1 MIERREKP
9 RRSLRD
15 RIRLG
20 ITARLSISFLGVAV
34 LILAANVLVEQGIL
48 VERTTRLV
56 PVAPPPA
63 PAPVL
68 VARPTPPPAEASPP
82 PAAAGMSPL
91 LLEEA
96 LAALAQF
103 EQASDLRMKS
113 PSASVDAQYKQ
124 AGARL
129 NDAVKRLVGNAD
141 SPLPPA
147 TSGRIRTELRT
158 YTAQADALIQN
169 ADDHAA
175 TESSR
180 TALLENL
187 SARVKETLATA
198 WTIFGRVVARQTLV
212 VLSDDL
218 DSLRAHSEAL
228 QPAVPLTAAQL
239 AAVTDA
245 EQRVQQTLA
254 SNAAAF
260 RRAQG
265 DPWYQAMETDLTKLI
280 ALREKSI
287 QLSTGLTDGTQA
299 LADQGMQIRHF
310 LFAGAHAAAAAAAV
324 APKAAASQPPAAT
337 PAVALPVRQTQT
349 PPPVERRTLE
359 TRSITSMPA
368 GSSSRRLIASV
379 SAAAALIMV
388 IMCIGIVLS
397 IVTPVRRLVRAASQI
412 AAGKYSLRVATDGIT
427 ELDAL
432 ATAFNTMAEELA
444 RAKAASQ
451 QYQEGLEEKI
461 QERTR
466 RLQELS
472 ERDPLTGLPNRRHL
486 FAMLD
491 AAIECARTSGH
502 CVGVLFVD
510 VDNFKNINDGLGHA
524 FGDNVLTGMGARLA
538 ELSRFYGF
546 AARLGGD
553 EFTVIVDHAMTIEEI
568 ETAGEGIV
576 AAFQKPLIVEGRE
589 LVVSVSVG
597 ASAYPAHAQQ
607 AAALLKAADMALFR
621 AKALGRSQLSV
632 FTSEL
637 AAVAAAKFATEQG
650 LRRAIER
657 NEFELFFQ
665 PEINAE
671 TLEIGLVEALIRWRT
686 SSGELVLPGA
696 FLAVADESGL
706 AVEIGDWVLRSAI
719 SAAAFWHRGP
729 WPEVCVAI
737 NVSSRQFANG
747 NFVGRVQALLE
758 EFELPPR
765 CIEIELTETVLQTEP
780 STVEC
785 LKSLR
790 ELGVAIA
797 LDDFGTGFSS
807 LASLESLPLT
817 RVKLDRSLISGID
830 VSPRSAAIAEAI
842 IGMCRRLSLEVT
854 AEGVER
860 PEQFAYLV
868 RQRSMF
874 IQGFLLAEPVP
885 LGELAALVGIV
896 KARARELLIT
906 ARETAVTAAE
916 FTQPPRQLSWEREA
930 ESLQDAIQRAGESA
944 TTP

>member
-1 MIERREKP
+1 MIEGHQKP
-9 RRSLRD
+9 RRLLRD

-34 LILAANVLVEQGIL
+34 LILAANLLVEQGIR
-48 VERTTRLV
+48 VERTTRV
-56 PVAPPPA
+56 IQVAPPA
-63 PAPVL
+63 PAPV
-68 VARPTPPPAEASPP
+68 VVVRAAPPPIEAPPP
-82 PAAAGMSPL
+82 PAASMSPL

-103 EQASDLRMKS
+103 EQVSEMRMKGPS
-113 PSASVDAQYKQ
+113 PSGDAEYKQ
-124 AGARL
+124 AGTRL
-129 NDAVKRLVGNAD
+129 NEAVKRFVGNSD

-147 TSGRIRTELRT
+147 TSARIRTELRT
-158 YTAQADALIQN
+158 YTAHADTLTQN
-169 ADDHAA
+169 ADDRVA

-180 TALLENL
+180 SALMESL

-228 QPAVPLTAAQL
+228 QSGVPLTTAQL
-239 AAVTDA
+239 AAITGA

-265 DPWYQAMETDLTKLI
+265 DPWYQAVETDLAKLI

-287 QLSTGLTDGTQA
+287 QLSTSLADGTQA
-299 LADQGMQIRHF
+299 LADQGMQMRHS
-310 LFAGAHAAAAAAAV
+310 LFAGAHAVVAVPAV
-324 APKAAASQPPAAT
+324 APKAAAPLPPVAT
-337 PAVALPVRQTQT
+337 PAIAMPAIQT
-349 PPPVERRTLE
+349 PRPVEQRTVE
-359 TRSITSMPA
+359 THSVTSMP
-368 GSSSRRLIASV
+368 GKTSSRRLIASV

-397 IVTPVRRLVRAASQI
+397 IVGPVRRLVRAASQI

-432 ATAFNTMAEELA
+432 ANAFNTMAEELA

-451 QYQEGLEEKI
+451 HYQEGLEEKI

-491 AAIECARTSGH
+491 AAIECAGTSGH

-510 VDNFKNINDGLGHA
+510 VDNFKYINDGLGHA
-524 FGDNVLTGMGARLA
+524 FGDSVLTGMGERLA

-568 ETAGEGIV
+568 ETAGDGIV
-576 AAFQKPLIVEGRE
+576 AAFQRPLMVEGRE

-632 FTSEL
+632 FTEDLS
-637 AAVAAAKFATEQG
+637 AVAAAKFATEQG

-719 SAAAFWHRGP
+719 SAAAFWYRGP
-729 WPEVCVAI
+729 WPEARVAI
-737 NVSSRQFANG
+737 NVSSRQFADG
-747 NFVGRVQALLE
+747 NFVARVQALLE
-758 EFELPPR
+758 EFELPPH

-780 STVEC
+780 ATIAC

-790 ELGVAIA
+790 EIGVAIA

-885 LGELAALVGIV
+885 QSELAALVGIV

-906 ARETAVTAAE
+906 ARETAVTAVE
-916 FTQPPRQLSWEREA
+916 PVHSPRQLSWEREA
-930 ESLQDAIQRAGESA
+930 ESLQDAIHLAGESA

>member
-1 MIERREKP
+1 MIERHQKP
-9 RRSLRD
+9 RRLLRD
-15 RIRLG
+15 RVRLG

-34 LILAANVLVEQGIL
+34 LILAANLLVEQGIL
-48 VERTTRLV
+48 VERTTRV
-56 PVAPPPA
+56 IQVAPPP
-63 PAPVL
+63 PAPV
-68 VARPTPPPAEASPP
+68 VVVRAAPPSIEAPALAPS
-82 PAAAGMSPL
+82 MSPL
-91 LLEEA
+91 LLEET

-103 EQASDLRMKS
+103 EQVSEMRMKGPS
-113 PSASVDAQYKQ
+113 PSGDAEYKQ
-124 AGARL
+124 AGTRL
-129 NDAVKRLVGNAD
+129 NDAVKRFVGNSD
-141 SPLPPA
+141 SPLPPT

-158 YTAQADALIQN
+158 YTTHADTLTQN
-169 ADDHAA
+169 ADDRVA

-180 TALLENL
+180 LALMESL

-228 QPAVPLTAAQL
+228 QSGIPLTAAQL
-239 AAVTDA
+239 AAITGA
-245 EQRVQQTLA
+245 EQRVQQTLS
-254 SNAAAF
+254 SNAVAF

-265 DPWYQAMETDLTKLI
+265 DPWYQAVEADLAKLI
-280 ALREKSI
+280 TLREKSI
-287 QLSTGLTDGTQA
+287 QLSTSLTDGAQA
-299 LADQGMQIRHF
+299 LADQGMQMRHS
-310 LFAGAHAAAAAAAV
+310 LFAGAHAVAAAAAV
-324 APKAAASQPPAAT
+324 APKAAAPPPPVAT
-337 PAVALPVRQTQT
+337 PAIAIPAIQKAR
-349 PPPVERRTLE
+349 PVEQRTVE
-359 TRSITSMPA
+359 TRSVTSMPA
-368 GSSSRRLIASV
+368 GTSSRRLIASV

-397 IVTPVRRLVRAASQI
+397 IVGPVRRLVRAASQI

-432 ATAFNTMAEELA
+432 ANAFNTMAEELA

-491 AAIECARTSGH
+491 AAIECAGTSGH

-510 VDNFKNINDGLGHA
+510 VDNFKYINDGLGHA
-524 FGDNVLTGMGARLA
+524 FGDSVLTGMGARLA

-576 AAFQKPLIVEGRE
+576 AAFQKPLLVEGRE

-632 FTSEL
+632 FTADLS
-637 AAVAAAKFATEQG
+637 AVAAAKFATEQG

-671 TLEIGLVEALIRWRT
+671 TLEIGLVEALIRWRMA
-686 SSGELVLPGA
+686 SGELVLPGA
-696 FLAVADESGL
+696 FLAIADESGL
-706 AVEIGDWVLRSAI
+706 GVEIGDWVLRSAI
-719 SAAAFWHRGP
+719 SAAASWYRGA
-729 WPEVCVAI
+729 WPEARVAI
-737 NVSSRQFANG
+737 NVSSRQFADG
-747 NFVGRVQALLE
+747 NFVARVQALLE

-790 ELGVAIA
+790 ELGVAVA

-885 LGELAALVGIV
+885 QSELAALVGIV

-916 FTQPPRQLSWEREA
+916 FVHPPPQLSWEREA
-930 ESLQDAIQRAGESA
+930 ESLQDAIHLAGESA
-944 TTP
+944 TTR

>member
-1 MIERREKP
+1 MTERRDKP
-9 RRSLRD
+9 HRSLRD

-20 ITARLSISFLGVAV
+20 IAARLSISFLGVAI
-34 LILAANVLVEQGIL
+34 LILATNLLVEQGIM
-48 VERTTRLV
+48 VERTTRLI

-63 PAPVL
+63 PAPV
-68 VARPTPPPAEASPP
+68 VIARPAPPPVEAPVPP
-82 PAAAGMSPL
+82 PAASMSPL
-91 LLEEA
+91 LLEES

-103 EQASDLRMKS
+103 EQVADVRMKG
-113 PSASVDAQYKQ
+113 PSSSGDAEYKQ
-124 AGARL
+124 AAARL
-129 NDAVKRLVGNAD
+129 NEAVKRFVGNPD
-141 SPLPPA
+141 SPIPPA
-147 TSGRIRTELRT
+147 TSGRIRTELRA
-158 YTAQADALIQN
+158 YTANADTLTQN
-169 ADDHAA
+169 ADDLVA

-180 TALLENL
+180 TALLESL

-212 VLSDDL
+212 VLNDDL

-228 QPAVPLTAAQL
+228 QSGVPLTAAQL

-245 EQRVQQTLA
+245 EQRVQQTLT
-254 SNAAAF
+254 SNAAGF

-265 DPWYQAMETDLTKLI
+265 DPWYQAMESDLTKLI

-287 QLSTGLTDGTQA
+287 QLSTGLTDGTRA
-299 LADQGMQIRHF
+299 LGEQGMQIRHS
-310 LFAGAHAAAAAAAV
+310 LFAGAHAAAASPVV
-324 APKAAASQPPAAT
+324 APKAAAPEPPAAT
-337 PAVALPVRQTQT
+337 PAIAT
-349 PPPVERRTLE
+349 PELKMPPAVTRRTVE
-359 TRSITSMPA
+359 TRSITSMPG
-368 GSSSRRLIASV
+368 GSSSRRLIALV

-397 IVTPVRRLVRAASQI
+397 VVAPVRRLVRAASQI

-451 QYQEGLEEKI
+451 QYQEGLEERI

-491 AAIECARTSGH
+491 AAIECAGTSGH
-502 CVGVLFVD
+502 CVGVLFID
-510 VDNFKNINDGLGHA
+510 VDNFKYINDGLGHA
-524 FGDNVLTGMGARLA
+524 FGDSVLTAMAARLA
-538 ELSRFYGF
+538 QLSRFSGF

-632 FTSEL
+632 FTSDL
-637 AAVAAAKFATEQG
+637 SAVAAEKFATEQG

-686 SSGELVLPGA
+686 SAGELVLPGA
-696 FLAVADESGL
+696 FLAVAEESGL

-719 SAAAFWHRGP
+719 SAAAQWYRGP
-729 WPEVCVAI
+729 WPQARVAI
-737 NVSSRQFANG
+737 NVSSRQFADG
-747 NFVGRVQALLE
+747 SFVARVQSLLE

-885 LGELAALVGIV
+885 QSELAALVGIV

-906 ARETAVTAAE
+906 ARETAVTATEFAE
-916 FTQPPRQLSWEREA
+916 PPRQLSWQREA
-930 ESLQDAIQRAGESA
+930 ESLQDAIHLAGETA
-944 TTP
+944 TTG

>member
-1 MIERREKP
+1 MSERREKP
-9 RRSLRD
+9 SRSLRD

-20 ITARLSISFLGVAV
+20 IAARLSISFLGVAV
-34 LILAANVLVEQGIL
+34 LILAANLLVEQGIL
-48 VERTTRLV
+48 VERTTRLI

-63 PAPVL
+63 PAPVV
-68 VARPTPPPAEASPP
+68 VARPTPPPAEAPPPP
-82 PAAAGMSPL
+82 PAATMSPL

-103 EQASDLRMKS
+103 EQASDVRMKS
-113 PSASVDAQYKQ
+113 ASPSVDAQYQQ

-129 NDAVKRLVGNAD
+129 NEAVKRFVGNAD
-141 SPLPPA
+141 APLPPA
-147 TSGRIRTELRT
+147 TSGRIRAELRT
-158 YTAQADALIQN
+158 YTAHADTLIQN

-175 TESSR
+175 TEDSR
-180 TALLENL
+180 TALLESL

-198 WTIFGRVVARQTLV
+198 WTIFGRVLARQTLV

-228 QPAVPLTAAQL
+228 QAGIPLTAAQL

-260 RRAQG
+260 RRTEG
-265 DPWYQAMETDLTKLI
+265 DPWYQATQADLTKLI
-280 ALREKSI
+280 ALRERSI
-287 QLSTGLTDGTQA
+287 QLSTNVSDGTRA
-299 LADQGMQIRHF
+299 LADQGMQMRHS
-310 LFAGAHAAAAAAAV
+310 LFAGAHAAATPVV
-324 APKAAASQPPAAT
+324 APKAAAPQPPATTAAIA
-337 PAVALPVRQTQT
+337 PPPIQT
-349 PPPVERRTLE
+349 PRPVERRTVE
-359 TRSITSMPA
+359 TRSITAMPA

-397 IVTPVRRLVRAASQI
+397 IVVPVRRLVRAASEI
-412 AAGKYSLRVATDGIT
+412 AAGKYSLRVAADGIT

-432 ATAFNTMAEELA
+432 AAAFNTMAEELGH
-444 RAKAASQ
+444 AKAASQ

-491 AAIECARTSGH
+491 AAIECAGTSGH

-510 VDNFKNINDGLGHA
+510 VDNFKYINDGLGHA
-524 FGDNVLTGMGARLA
+524 FGDSVLTGMGARLA

-568 ETAGEGIV
+568 EVVGEGIV
-576 AAFQKPLIVEGRE
+576 AAFQKPLLVEGRE

-621 AKALGRSQLSV
+621 AKSLGRSQLSV
-632 FTSEL
+632 FTADLS
-637 AAVAAAKFATEQG
+637 AVAAEKFATEQG

-657 NEFELFFQ
+657 NEFELYFQ

-671 TLEIGLVEALIRWRT
+671 TLEIGLVEALIRWRS
-686 SSGELVLPGA
+686 SSGGLILPGA
-696 FLAVADESGL
+696 FLAVAEESGL

-719 SAAAFWHRGP
+719 SAAASWHRGS
-729 WPEVCVAI
+729 WPDARVAI
-737 NVSSRQFANG
+737 NVSSRQFADG
-747 NFVGRVQALLE
+747 GFVARVRSLLE

-780 STVEC
+780 ATVEC

-807 LASLESLPLT
+807 LASLEALPLT

-842 IGMCRRLSLEVT
+842 IGLCRRLSLEVT

-885 LGELAALVGIV
+885 QGELAALVGIV

-906 ARETAVTAAE
+906 ARETSVTAVA
-916 FTQPPRQLSWEREA
+916 TIQPHRQLSWEREA
-930 ESLQDAIQRAGESA
+930 ENLQDAIQLAGESA
-944 TTP
+944 TTR

>member
-1 MIERREKP
+1 MIERHQKP

-15 RIRLG
+15 RVRLG

-34 LILAANVLVEQGIL
+34 LILAANLLVEQGIL
-48 VERTTRLV
+48 VERTTRV
-56 PVAPPPA
+56 IEAAPPPPA
-63 PAPVL
+63 PVVVVRA
-68 VARPTPPPAEASPP
+68 APPPIEA
-82 PAAAGMSPL
+82 PAPAPAPSMSPL
-91 LLEEA
+91 LLEET

-103 EQASDLRMKS
+103 EQVSEMRMKGPS
-113 PSASVDAQYKQ
+113 PSGDAEYKQ
-124 AGARL
+124 AGTRL
-129 NDAVKRLVGNAD
+129 NDAVKRFVGNSD

-158 YTAQADALIQN
+158 YTAHADTLTQN
-169 ADDHAA
+169 ADDRVA

-180 TALLENL
+180 SALMESL

-228 QPAVPLTAAQL
+228 QSGVPLTPAQL
-239 AAVTDA
+239 AAITEA
-245 EQRVQQTLA
+245 EQRVQQTLS

-265 DPWYQAMETDLTKLI
+265 DPWYQAVEADLAKLI

-287 QLSTGLTDGTQA
+287 QLSTILADGTQG
-299 LADQGMQIRHF
+299 LADQGMQMRHS
-310 LFAGAHAAAAAAAV
+310 LFAGAHAVAAAPAA
-324 APKAAASQPPAAT
+324 APKAAAPPPPAAT
-337 PAVALPVRQTQT
+337 PAIAMPAIQKPR
-349 PPPVERRTLE
+349 PVEQRTVE
-359 TRSITSMPA
+359 TRSVTSMPA
-368 GSSSRRLIASV
+368 GTSSRRLIASV

-397 IVTPVRRLVRAASQI
+397 IVGPVRRLVRAASQI

-432 ATAFNTMAEELA
+432 ANAFNTMAEELA

-491 AAIECARTSGH
+491 AAIECAGTSGH

-510 VDNFKNINDGLGHA
+510 VDNFKYINDGLGHA
-524 FGDNVLTGMGARLA
+524 FGDSVLTGMGARLA

-553 EFTVIVDHAMTIEEI
+553 EFTVILDHAMTIEEI

-576 AAFQKPLIVEGRE
+576 AAFQKPLMVEGRE

-597 ASAYPAHAQQ
+597 ASAFPAHARQ

-632 FTSEL
+632 FTEDL

-686 SSGELVLPGA
+686 ASGELVMPGA
-696 FLAVADESGL
+696 FLAIADESGL
-706 AVEIGDWVLRSAI
+706 GVEIGDWVLRSAI
-719 SAAAFWHRGP
+719 GAAASWYRGA
-729 WPEVCVAI
+729 WPEARVAI
-737 NVSSRQFANG
+737 NVSSRQFADG
-747 NFVGRVQALLE
+747 NFVARVQALLE
-758 EFELPPR
+758 EFELPPH

-790 ELGVAIA
+790 ELGVAVA

-885 LGELAALVGIV
+885 QSELAALVGIV

-916 FTQPPRQLSWEREA
+916 FAHPPRQLSWEREA
-930 ESLQDAIQRAGESA
+930 ESLQDAIHLAGESA
-944 TTP
+944 TTR